1 MSEGK
6 RNREKQC
13 RRLARA
19 AHNAAL
25 NAKRPPKAA
34 KHRTSFSAKVG
45 NGDSA
50 VTIEFVFSG
59 LPVPFD
65 PAHPSRHLREKTVVA
80 AYIAKAT
87 EGNTH

>member
-1 MSEGK
+1 MPPIGAC
-6 RNREKQC
+6 RAQC
-13 RRLARA
+13 RV
-19 AHNAAL
+19 
-25 NAKRPPKAA
+25 KRKAA
-34 KHRTSFSAKVG
+34 TEGREAPNLVFGKVG

-65 PAHPSRHLREKTVVA
+65 PANPSRHLREKTVVA